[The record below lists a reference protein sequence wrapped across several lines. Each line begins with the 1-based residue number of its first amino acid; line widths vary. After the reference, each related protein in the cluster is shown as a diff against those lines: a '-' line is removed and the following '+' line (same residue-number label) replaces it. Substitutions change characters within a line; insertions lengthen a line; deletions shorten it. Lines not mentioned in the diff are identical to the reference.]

1 MKAKCLNPNSAWI
14 CGVIRAKSDG
24 VISPHMVFSPS
35 QALQYFR
42 NICGENVAAIE
53 MMRRNEV
60 SVPCG
65 KCAACQI
72 RKRKEW
78 TTRLFNEASCFD
90 GNCCFITLTYDDDNV
105 PTTCFNPLNGAD
117 PKMVDRGVAALPLQ
131 TLLVSDVQKFVKRLR
146 SYLEYRPKFEK
157 NRIGRDHVQ
166 APIRYYAC
174 GEYGSKYRRPHY
186 HILIFGWK
194 PSDMVFFKF
203 HNGHSVCRS
212 AQIEKLWKFGFS
224 TVEPVEGGVAKY
236 CSRYVTKKFA
246 RLQDVDPFKDCV
258 FPEFVLQSV
267 RDGGIGA
274 TWFDRNLE
282 SCLGKGYIDIQ
293 VNGKSYFK
301 AAIPS
306 YYWRRARERHLSL
319 WLQLRNERMQLLAQ
333 GLPPVSLLETLRSVQ
348 VEEYRERCASQRELF

>member
-1 MKAKCLNPNSAWI
+1 MKAKCLNPNTAWI
-14 CGVIRAKSDG
+14 CGTIRSKADG

-35 QALQYFR
+35 KALQYYR
-42 NICGENVAAIE
+42 NIFGDNVVAIE
-53 MMRRNEV
+53 AMRRNEI

-78 TTRLFNEASCFD
+78 TTRLTNEASCFD
-90 GNCCFITLTYDDDNV
+90 GNCCFITLTYNDDNV
-105 PTTCFNPLNGAD
+105 PTTCFNPLNGSM
-117 PKMVDRGVAALPLQ
+117 PKMMDRGVDALPLQ
-131 TLLVSDVQKFVKRLR
+131 TLLVADVQKFVKRLR
-146 SYLEYRPKFEK
+146 SYLGYVPKIEK
-157 NRIGRDHVQ
+157 NRRGRDHV
-166 APIRYYAC
+166 AMPIRYYVC

-186 HILIFGWK
+186 HLLIFGWK
-194 PSDMVFFKF
+194 PSDMVHFDV
-203 HNGHSVCRS
+203 HNGHPIYRS

-246 RLQDVDPFKDCV
+246 RLQDADPFKDCV

-282 SCLGKGYIDIQ
+282 SCLGKGYIDLQ

-301 AAIPS
+301 AAIPA
-306 YYWRRARERHLSL
+306 YYWRRARSRRLCL
-319 WLQLRNERMQLLAQ
+319 WLQLRNERMQLLAR
-333 GLPPVSLLETLRSVQ
+333 GSPRVSVAELVRSVQ
-348 VEEYRERCASQRELF
+348 KYEYEEHIASQRELF